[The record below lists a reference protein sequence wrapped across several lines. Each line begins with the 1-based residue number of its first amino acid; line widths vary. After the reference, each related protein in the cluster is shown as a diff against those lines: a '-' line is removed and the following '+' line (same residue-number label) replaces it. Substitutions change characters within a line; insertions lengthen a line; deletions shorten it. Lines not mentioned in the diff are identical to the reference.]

1 MPKPDAAQ
9 TCGGEGCRRRGWWR
23 RLRQPAHGRE
33 PAVHR
38 TILAVDVEGFSAP
51 GRTNADRLAIRAGLY
66 EAVQRA
72 LVTSGVVWGDCHH
85 ADLGDGILVLA
96 PAGYPKAIFGERV
109 PPALA
114 AALTDHNGH
123 NRPARRIRLRMAL
136 HAGEVSHDAHGATG
150 QAIVHAFR
158 LLDSPAVKQALARS
172 PGCLALIAS
181 AWFFD
186 EVIRQSALS
195 GPERY
200 ARVFVHVKET
210 SAQAWIRED
219 VSRPDFPGG
228 AGFGVISLW

>member
-1 MPKPDAAQ
+1 MPKADAAQ
-9 TCGGEGCRRRGWWR
+9 NCVGGGCRWRWR
-23 RLRQPAHGRE
+23 RLRRPGHARE
-33 PAVHR
+33 TAMHR
-38 TILAVDVEGFSAP
+38 TILAVDVEGFSSP
-51 GRTNADRLAIRAGLY
+51 RRTNADRLAIRAGLY
-66 EAVQRA
+66 DAVQRA
-72 LVTSGVVWGDCHH
+72 LVASGVGWGDCHH

-96 PAGYPKAIFGERV
+96 PAGYPKAIFAERV

-123 NRPARRIRLRMAL
+123 SPAARRIRLRLAL

-150 QAIVHAFR
+150 QAILHAFR

-172 PGCLALIAS
+172 AGCLALIAS
-181 AWFFD
+181 AWFYD
-186 EVIRQSALS
+186 EVIRHSALS

-219 VSRPDFPGG
+219 VSRPVFPGG
-228 AGFGVISLW
+228 AGFDVISLG